1 MYIGQVFWWEKTF
14 INGELSKPCLI
25 TRVYTIF
32 FAACGMPGQI
42 AAEVSQKIVPRR
54 VATSFLDKKP
64 VVTPATLASLFRN
77 FQLWVDVSR
86 TIINHPF
93 ISMYPFGNG
102 LCNIYIYIWWFGGWF
117 MKLFYTHYFQERS
130 NGMFVCWENGWKPP
144 TLAIPPSTSKE
155 VANLITSWVN
165 CSIYHLAIQH

>member
-1 MYIGQVFWWEKTF
+1 MGKKTF
-14 INGELSKPCLI
+14 INGELAKPCLI

-77 FQLWVDVSR
+77 FQLWVDVSKNNNKPP
-86 TIINHPF
+86 IYIHVSIWEWIMPH
-93 ISMYPFGNG
+93 
-102 LCNIYIYIWWFGGWF
+102 IYIYGDLGDG
-117 MKLFYTHYFQERS
+117 S
-130 NGMFVCWENGWKPP
+130 
-144 TLAIPPSTSKE
+144 
-155 VANLITSWVN
+155 
-165 CSIYHLAIQH
+165 

>member
-1 MYIGQVFWWEKTF
+1 
-14 INGELSKPCLI
+14 
-25 TRVYTIF
+25 
-32 FAACGMPGQI
+32 MPGQI

-102 LCNIYIYIWWFGGWF
+102 LCHIYIYGDLGDG
-117 MKLFYTHYFQERS
+117 S
-130 NGMFVCWENGWKPP
+130 
-144 TLAIPPSTSKE
+144 
-155 VANLITSWVN
+155 
-165 CSIYHLAIQH
+165 